1 MMRLAFAEMARLAD
15 GRIVGD
21 AETRV
26 RGMIH
31 DARRVE
37 PGNLFCALPGE
48 HHDGHEFIGQARSN
62 GAAAALV
69 SRELDDALPQLVVA
83 DVREAMGRLAR
94 AWRERL
100 DVAVVGITGSNGKT
114 TVKEMVAAILST
126 QGPTLATQGNY
137 NNELG
142 VPLTLA
148 RLDPSHRYAAI
159 EMGCNRPGD
168 IAYLAGIARPEVG
181 LVTNAGPAHLELLGS
196 IEGVAR
202 TKGELFSALTAEGTA
217 VINADDD
224 YAPLWREMAGDRR
237 TVSFGLCAEADVS
250 GALDRGL
257 GRVRTPLG
265 ELEFE
270 PVLPG
275 RHNFC
280 NALAATAAAVALQVP
295 PGAISGALSGMQG
308 LPGRL
313 QVRRHPD
320 GWQIVDDTYNANPA
334 SLYAALQVLAEM
346 GGEDHWLVLGDMAEL
361 GPDGE
366 RLHAEMGQT
375 ASDLG
380 VSRLFTIGKLA
391 RASSDA
397 FDGDA
402 RHYGSRDALV
412 AALADELQAGVTCLV
427 KGSRSMG
434 MERVVDRL
442 MEEGSAC

>member
-1 MMRLAFAEMARLAD
+1 MMHFSLSKMAQVTG
-15 GRIVGD
+15 GRVVGGD
-21 AETRV
+21 VEI

-48 HHDGHEFIGQARSN
+48 RFDGHDFLAQARDN
-62 GAAAALV
+62 GAEAALV
-69 SRELDDALPQLVVA
+69 SRSVDDALPQLVVD
-83 DVREAMGRLAR
+83 DVQEAMGRIAR
-94 AWRERL
+94 AWREHL

-114 TVKEMVAAILST
+114 TVKEMTAAILAAH
-126 QGPTLATQGNY
+126 GPTLATQGNY

-148 RLDPSHRYAAI
+148 RLDPSHRFAVI

-168 IAYLAGIARPEVG
+168 IAYLAGIARPDVG
-181 LVTNAGPAHLELLGS
+181 VVTNAGPAHLELLGS
-196 IEGVAR
+196 VEGVAR
-202 TKGELFSALTAEGTA
+202 TKGEMFSNLPAEGTA
-217 VINADDD
+217 VINADDA
-224 YAPLWREMAGDRR
+224 YAPLWRELAGDRR
-237 TVSFGLCAEADVS
+237 IISFGMDGAANVS
-250 GALDRGL
+250 GILAQRL
-257 GRVRTPLG
+257 GRVHTPAG
-265 ELEFE
+265 DFEFA
-270 PVLPG
+270 PALPG

-280 NALAATAAAVALQVP
+280 NALAATAAAVALDIRAA
-295 PGAISGALSGMQG
+295 AIADALEGMKS

-320 GWQIVDDTYNANPA
+320 GWQLVDDTYNANPA

-346 GGEDHWLVLGDMAEL
+346 GGDEHWLVLGDMAEL
-361 GPDGE
+361 GPDGQ

-375 ASDLG
+375 ARDLG
-380 VSRLFTIGKLA
+380 VVRLFTIGRLA

-402 RHYGSRDALV
+402 RHYPNHDALIE
-412 AALADELQAGVTCLV
+412 ALASELHAGVTCLV

-434 MERVVDRL
+434 MERVVESVL
-442 MEEGSAC
+442 GEKSPC